1 MGVYRM
7 SENLPSF
14 DPDSD
19 KEWKDRLTDIQYH
32 VTRRAGTEP
41 PNTGPLY
48 MEERKGDYV
57 CICCGHLLFTSEM
70 KYHSGCGWPAFHT
83 EHRDAGIRRLED
95 RAFGMLRVEVR
106 CGSCD
111 AHLGHVFSDGPR
123 KTGGERYCI
132 NSASMSFNLEDDH
145 DN

>member
-7 SENLPSF
+7 SDNLPSF

-48 MEERKGDYV
+48 MEERKGDYL

-95 RAFGMLRVEVR
+95 RAFGMLRVEGR

-111 AHLGHVFSDGPR
+111 AHLGHVFDDGPR
-123 KTGGERYCI
+123 EKGGERYCI
-132 NSASMSFNLEDDH
+132 TSARMSFNLEDDH

>member
-1 MGVYRM
+1 M
-7 SENLPSF
+7 SDNLPSF

-111 AHLGHVFSDGPR
+111 AHLGHVFVEGPWE
-123 KTGGERYCI
+123 KGGERYCI

>member
-19 KEWKDRLTDIQYH
+19 KEWRDRLTDIQYH

-48 MEERKGDYV
+48 MEERKGDYL

-106 CGSCD
+106 CGSCA
-111 AHLGHVFSDGPR
+111 AHLGHVFDDGPR

-132 NSASMSFNLEDDH
+132 NSASMNFNLEDDH

>member
-7 SENLPSF
+7 SDNLPSF
-14 DPDSD
+14 DPESD
-19 KEWKDRLTDIQYH
+19 KEWRDRLTDIQYH

-48 MEERKGDYV
+48 MEERKGDYL

-111 AHLGHVFSDGPR
+111 AHLGHVFDDGPR
-123 KTGGERYCI
+123 ENGGERYCI

>member
-7 SENLPSF
+7 SDNLPSF
-14 DPDSD
+14 DSDSD

-48 MEERKGDYV
+48 MEERKGDYL

-111 AHLGHVFSDGPR
+111 AHLGLSLIH
-123 KTGGERYCI
+123 I
-132 NSASMSFNLEDDH
+132 
-145 DN
+145 

>member
-1 MGVYRM
+1 M
-7 SENLPSF
+7 SDDLPSF

-41 PNTGPLY
+41 PNTGTLY
-48 MEERKGDYV
+48 MEERKGDYL

-111 AHLGHVFSDGPR
+111 AHLGLSLIH
-123 KTGGERYCI
+123 I
-132 NSASMSFNLEDDH
+132 
-145 DN
+145 

>member
-48 MEERKGDYV
+48 MEERKGDYL

-70 KYHSGCGWPAFHT
+70 KYHSGSGWPAFHT

-111 AHLGHVFSDGPR
+111 AHLGHVFDDGPR

-132 NSASMSFNLEDDH
+132 NSASMNFNLEDDH